1 MNNNNIIHFLGN
13 KEQIKRNIEVIENW
27 SCFFEEFDETFES
40 LHWTLHKVWI
50 GHPQDSYFTVS
61 LCFALTYQYQI
72 PF

>member
-1 MNNNNIIHFLGN
+1 MHDCISHTASAMNNNNIVHFLGK

-50 GHPQDSYFTVS
+50 GHQTAS
-61 LCFALTYQYQI
+61 
-72 PF
+72 